1 MEEIKEQE
9 ANNLIE
15 KSKEEIKQMLVDG
28 GKVIKTVIQEKDKTT
43 TITKIEP
50 VEGKSTSSTVIQT
63 EDEIV
68 IYHL

>member
-50 VEGKSTSSTVIQT
+50 VEDKSTSSTVIQT
-63 EDEIV
+63 EDEIT
-68 IYHL
+68 INP

>member
-15 KSKEEIKQMLVDG
+15 KSKEEIKQMLIDG

-50 VEGKSTSSTVIQT
+50 VEDKSTSSTVIQT
-63 EDEIV
+63 EDEIT
-68 IYHL
+68 INP